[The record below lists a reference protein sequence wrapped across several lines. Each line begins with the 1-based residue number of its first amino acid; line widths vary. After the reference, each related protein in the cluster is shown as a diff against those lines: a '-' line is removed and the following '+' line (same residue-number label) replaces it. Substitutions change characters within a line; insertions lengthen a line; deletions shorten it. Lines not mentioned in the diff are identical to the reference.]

1 MSLTVKINHSADL
14 DELVNKFPIFK
25 FMQSVYLNE
34 SDSIAW
40 EMTDNKWNYHD
51 TLIHQAQI
59 IFVGKSGYG
68 KSTTLNKIV
77 GKEVFD
83 TDDITACTKE
93 LYSANYR
100 LKRKSTHFLA
110 FCDLP
115 GIGESKQA
123 DEQYYEWYRN
133 MLLKSHCVVYV
144 LRADQ
149 RDYAIDEI
157 LFKEMFKTNTDK
169 QKVIIAVNYADKIE
183 PMSRTSNLTS
193 EQKKNLETK
202 ITTIKR
208 LFGVSESNIL
218 YYSATDSYNINLLME
233 KISTILKNNL

>member
-1 MSLTVKINHSADL
+1 MTLTVKINHSEDI
-14 DELVNKFPIFK
+14 DELIKKFPAFK
-25 FMQSVYLNE
+25 FMQSAYLNE
-34 SDSIAW
+34 DDAIAW
-40 EMTDNKWNYHD
+40 EMTDDKWNYYN
-51 TLIHQAQI
+51 TLIHQVQVM
-59 IFVGKSGYG
+59 FVGKSGYG

-115 GIGESKQA
+115 GIGESKRA
-123 DEQYYEWYRN
+123 DEQYYEWYRS

-149 RDYAIDEI
+149 RDYAIDQI

-183 PMSRTSNLTS
+183 PMSRTTNLTS
-193 EQKKNLETK
+193 EQKRNLEIK
-202 ITTIKR
+202 IKTIKK
-208 LFGVSESNIL
+208 LFEVSESNII
-218 YYSATDSYNINLLME
+218 YYSAIDTYNINLLME
-233 KISTILKNNL
+233 KISIILKKNL